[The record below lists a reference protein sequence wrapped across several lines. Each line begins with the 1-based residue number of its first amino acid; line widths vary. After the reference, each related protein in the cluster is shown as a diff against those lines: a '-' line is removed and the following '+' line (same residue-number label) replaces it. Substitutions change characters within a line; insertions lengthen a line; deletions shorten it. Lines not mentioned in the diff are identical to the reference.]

1 MFELFGL
8 WFGASLRVFRT
19 HRSLMVENL
28 ALRQQLTVLKRKHPK
43 PTLGA
48 VDKLFWVLA
57 RHFWP
62 QWKEMLIIVLQETV
76 VRWHRAGFKLYW
88 TMLCKVRKRVA
99 VAGESPKRY
108 AS

>member
-1 MFELFGL
+1 MFELFGP
-8 WFGASLRVFRT
+8 WFGAALRVFRS

-62 QWKEMLIIVLQETV
+62 QWKEMLIIVLPETV
-76 VRWHRAGFKLYW
+76 ARWHRAGFKLYW
-88 TMLCKVRKRVA
+88 THA
-99 VAGESPKRY
+99 VQSPQTSGRWP
-108 AS
+108 